1 MGNGDVGTTTATT
14 IGFAIFVQKFSLE
27 ERVDF
32 TDISLQY
39 KPKIL

>member
-1 MGNGDVGTTTATT
+1 MGNGDFGTTTATT
-14 IGFAIFVQKFSLE
+14 IGFAISVQKFSLE